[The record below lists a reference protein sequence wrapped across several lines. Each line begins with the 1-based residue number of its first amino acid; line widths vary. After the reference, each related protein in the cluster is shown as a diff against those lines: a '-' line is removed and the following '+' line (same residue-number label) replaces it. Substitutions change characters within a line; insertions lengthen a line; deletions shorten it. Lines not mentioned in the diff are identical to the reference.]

1 MTEVVNDWG
10 DNTSMVREMSGYNQA
25 VQQHNE
31 DIQGRFDTKIK
42 LLQSQARA
50 EAKAPLSE
58 SAIQGYAGTLATGQK
73 AVRQVYS
80 GAKAVGGYTN
90 YLKAGGR
97 TGEETDLGLSAVKK
111 GVGILRAGG
120 TQAVKRAFGVGFKP
134 GAISPEQA
142 SRSLVDTPTEA
153 LAPEETSVS
162 ASPELSSAV
171 EGASQESSSIG
182 GSTSAA
188 AEGGSTTGDVVKA
201 GTKAGAGA
209 ADAVGDVSKL
219 SKAGDALG
227 TVGTGLGIVAGAASG
242 IEDLAQGKIVGDDT
256 GERIGNVANIVGG
269 ALDAASLALP
279 VLAPLGA
286 LAGVVGGIAS
296 LFGEESES
304 KKKTNEAAKAPPKPV
319 GTMGDTA
326 AISTLSSVG
335 GLTSASTDTLHTIT
349 GQSSSY

>member
-31 DIQGRFDTKIK
+31 DIQGRFDTKIN
-42 LLQSQARA
+42 LLKSQARA

-120 TQAVKRAFGVGFKP
+120 TQAVKRAFGVGFQP

-256 GERIGNVANIVGG
+256 GEKIGNVANIVGG

>member
-1 MTEVVNDWG
+1 
-10 DNTSMVREMSGYNQA
+10 MVREMSGYNQA

-97 TGEETDLGLSAVKK
+97 TGEETDFGVSAVKK
-111 GVGILRAGG
+111 GIGILRAGG
-120 TQAVKRAFGVGFKP
+120 TQAVKRAFGVGFQP

-188 AEGGSTTGDVVKA
+188 GGSTSAAAEGSSTTGDVVKA